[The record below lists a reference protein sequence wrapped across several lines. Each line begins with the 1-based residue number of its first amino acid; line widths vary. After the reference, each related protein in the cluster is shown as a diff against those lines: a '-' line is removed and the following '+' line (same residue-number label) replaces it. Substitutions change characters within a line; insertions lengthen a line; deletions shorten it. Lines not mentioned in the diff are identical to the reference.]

1 MCLKKIVFSVFLL
14 CALAATATAQNQTI
28 EYGSA
33 DELKDVEKIFVDTKE
48 DMVVRDGIIALKSRA
63 RLNHRCGD

>member
-1 MCLKKIVFSVFLL
+1 MYLKKTAFRVFLL

-33 DELKDVEKIFVDTKE
+33 DELKDVEKIFVDTEE
-48 DMVVRDGIIALKSRA
+48 DMVVRDTIIAEIRRRSRY
-63 RLNHRCGD
+63 